1 MADADKKKM
10 KAELNA
16 SPFAEMDK
24 KTADWIKANPALK
37 KVFLPI
43 QYSQMVEL
51 DKRKWSA
58 SRLKDALD
66 GLARYDLKILAHRAA
81 VHYKAAMK
89 QGPKGQLAA
98 EKQLPGDYKETRK
111 ELLKKASLAIEEVV
125 ADKGN
130 NKRGLKDGKAALKKL
145 DGIDERKIFAEPANL
160 ASRAMKDL
168 SRALTAAN
176 GDARQEARALTEA
189 TREMT
194 AADKLFEDHAREAL
208 AAVSLMRG
216 LPKSIRDD
224 AAPELRAFR
233 DMVKNV
239 DGTLAAFEAAMD
251 RFGKE
256 MDGAIAVTKAGKP
269 DARDADRLA
278 KELANTSAEAR
289 TVQAVMKDMKM
300 LSKEFDKVE
309 KLLK

>member
-1 MADADKKKM
+1 
-10 KAELNA
+10 
-16 SPFAEMDK
+16 
-24 KTADWIKANPALK
+24 
-37 KVFLPI
+37 
-43 QYSQMVEL
+43 
-51 DKRKWSA
+51 
-58 SRLKDALD
+58 
-66 GLARYDLKILAHRAA
+66 
-81 VHYKAAMK
+81 
-89 QGPKGQLAA
+89 
-98 EKQLPGDYKETRK
+98 
-111 ELLKKASLAIEEVV
+111 
-125 ADKGN
+125 
-130 NKRGLKDGKAALKKL
+130 
-145 DGIDERKIFAEPANL
+145 
-160 ASRAMKDL
+160 
-168 SRALTAAN
+168 
-176 GDARQEARALTEA
+176 
-189 TREMT
+189 MT